1 MPTLLL
7 RMRAPMMSW
16 GDHSRFTIRDT
27 RREPTKSAVI
37 GLLCAA
43 LGRPRWE
50 PVHDLAALK
59 MGVRINQE
67 GIVQCDYHTVMD
79 SIKSSGGRGDTVLSD
94 RYYVAD
100 ADYLVGLEG
109 DRALLETLDNALQNP
124 VWQLYFGRK
133 SFVPSLP
140 VRAGI
145 VDSPLKK
152 ALENYKLND
161 SQPTKRRL
169 PKSIRYVLEVSD
181 SLDVRQ
187 DVPLDWQ
194 KRSFGSRC
202 VITTIV
208 NLEDEGLYRAMQEV
222 QDETPMSLNAALQ
235 ILEKDEG

>member
-59 MGVRINQE
+59 MGVRVNRE
-67 GIVQCDYHTVMD
+67 GLVQCDYHTIMD
-79 SIKSSGGRGDTVLSD
+79 SIKSSGGKGDTVLSD

-100 ADYLVGLEG
+100 ADYWVGLEG
-109 DRALLETLDNALQNP
+109 DVDQLTKLDNALQNP
-124 VWQLYFGRK
+124 CWQLYFGRK
-133 SFVPSLP
+133 SFVPSRP
-140 VRAGI
+140 VRAGL
-145 VDSPLKK
+145 VDLPLHEALQQQPYEGKIARNQSPEL
-152 ALENYKLND
+152 
-161 SQPTKRRL
+161 
-169 PKSIRYVLEVSD
+169 RYVLEVIN
-181 SLDVRQ
+181 SLDIRR

-194 KRSFGSRC
+194 KRLFGSRC
-202 VITTIV
+202 VETIFH
-208 NLEDEGLYRAMQEV
+208 EV
-222 QDETPMSLNAALQ
+222 AAAC
-235 ILEKDEG
+235 ISRS

>member
-59 MGVRINQE
+59 MGVRVNQE
-67 GIVQCDYHTVMD
+67 GLVQCDYHTIMD

-100 ADYLVGLEG
+100 ADYWVGLEG
-109 DRALLETLDNALQNP
+109 DFDQLTTLDNALQNP
-124 VWQLYFGRK
+124 CWQLYFGRK
-133 SFVPSLP
+133 SFVPSRP
-140 VRAGI
+140 VRAGL
-145 VDSPLKK
+145 VDLPLPE
-152 ALENYKLND
+152 ALQQ
-161 SQPTKRRL
+161 QPYEGKIAKNQIPEL
-169 PKSIRYVLEVSD
+169 RYVLEIAD
-181 SLDVRQ
+181 SLDVRR

-194 KRSFGSRC
+194 KRLFGSRC
-202 VITTIV
+202 VETIFH
-208 NLEDEGLYRAMQEV
+208 EV
-222 QDETPMSLNAALQ
+222 AAAC
-235 ILEKDEG
+235 ISRS

>member
-50 PVHDLAALK
+50 SVHDLAGLK
-59 MGVRINQE
+59 MGVRVNQE
-67 GIVQCDYHTVMD
+67 GLVQCDYHTILD
-79 SIKSSGGRGDTVLSD
+79 SIKSSGGKGDTVISQ

-109 DRALLETLDNALQNP
+109 DLSLLQQLEAALHAP
-124 VWQLYFGRK
+124 KWQLYFGRK
-133 SFVPSLP
+133 SFVPS
-140 VRAGI
+140 RFIYAGLANM
-145 VDSPLKK
+145 PLRE
-152 ALENYKLND
+152 ALKQYLFE
-161 SQPTKRRL
+161 SKRKEKEVMPL
-169 PKSIRYVLEVSD
+169 RYVLEVAD

-194 KRSFGSRC
+194 KRLFGSRC
-202 VITTIV
+202 V
-208 NLEDEGLYRAMQEV
+208 
-222 QDETPMSLNAALQ
+222 ETEFHAVEN
-235 ILEKDEG
+235 G

>member
-16 GDHSRFTIRDT
+16 GDHSRFTIRDS

-50 PVHDLAALK
+50 SVADLARLP
-59 MGVRINQE
+59 MGVRVNQE
-67 GIVQCDYHTVMD
+67 GVVQCDYHTVMD
-79 SIKSSGGRGDTVLSD
+79 SIKSSVSKGDTVISQ

-109 DRALLETLDNALQNP
+109 DRPILETLDAALQSP
-124 VWQLYFGRK
+124 RWQLYLGRK
-133 SFVPSLP
+133 SFIPSAP
-140 VRAGI
+140 VQVGI
-145 VDSPLKK
+145 VNLPLEDTLKQHPYK
-152 ALENYKLND
+152 A
-161 SQPTKRRL
+161 QQRGKRPQQL
-169 PKSIRYVLEVSD
+169 RYVIEVLD

-194 KRSFGSRC
+194 KRLFGSRC
-202 VITTIV
+202 VATTFHD
-208 NLEDEGLYRAMQEV
+208 LEVAE
-222 QDETPMSLNAALQ
+222 PCISPS
-235 ILEKDEG
+235 

>member
-16 GDHSRFTIRDT
+16 GDHSRFTIRDS

-50 PVHDLAALK
+50 PVDDLATLK

-67 GIVQCDYHTVMD
+67 GVVQCDYHTIMD
-79 SIKSSGGRGDTVLSD
+79 SIKSSGSKGDTVISQ

-109 DRALLETLDNALQNP
+109 DRPILETLDAALQSP
-124 VWQLYFGRK
+124 CWQLYFGRK
-133 SFVPSLP
+133 SFVPSCP
-140 VRAGI
+140 IHVGI
-145 VDSPLKK
+145 VDEPLLK
-152 ALENYKLND
+152 ALEHRIYLK
-161 SQPTKRRL
+161 ST
-169 PKSIRYVLEVSD
+169 SIRTLPSQLRGLVEVPD

-187 DVPLDWQ
+187 DVPIDWQ
-194 KRSFGSRC
+194 KRLFGSRC
-202 VITTIV
+202 VHPHSFEK
-208 NLEDEGLYRAMQEV
+208 NLCIF
-222 QDETPMSLNAALQ
+222 PN
-235 ILEKDEG
+235 

>member
-59 MGVRINQE
+59 MGVRVNRE
-67 GIVQCDYHTVMD
+67 GLVQCDYHTIMD
-79 SIKSSGGRGDTVLSD
+79 SVKSSGGKGDTVLSD

-100 ADYLVGLEG
+100 ADYWVGLEG
-109 DRALLETLDNALQNP
+109 DIDQLTKLDNALQNP
-124 VWQLYFGRK
+124 CWQLYFGRK
-133 SFVPSLP
+133 SFVPSRP
-140 VRAGI
+140 VRAGL
-145 VDSPLKK
+145 VDLPLQEALQQQPYEGKIAKK
-152 ALENYKLND
+152 QIPEL
-161 SQPTKRRL
+161 
-169 PKSIRYVLEVSD
+169 RYVLEVAD
-181 SLDVRQ
+181 GLDMRR

-194 KRSFGSRC
+194 KRLFGSRC
-202 VITTIV
+202 VETTFH
-208 NLEDEGLYRAMQEV
+208 EV
-222 QDETPMSLNAALQ
+222 TEACISRS
-235 ILEKDEG
+235 